1 MILIYKFNITL
12 YMSAI
17 TLSEFLFAFELRG
30 KSSNSVIH
38 RSSSPEFRESSSNLN
53 IHRRSSPELRKQN

>member
-17 TLSEFLFAFELRG
+17 TLSEFLFAFELRER
-30 KSSNSVIH
+30 SSNSVIH
-38 RSSSPEFRESSSNLN
+38 RSSSPELREQ
-53 IHRRSSPELRKQN
+53 K